1 MYIGNLNVAD
11 MKKVITK
18 GNIKKWFKGGDA
30 FHNKFYFPPPDYG
43 TRRLIFKRMIE
54 AKGGKLD

>member
-11 MKKVITK
+11 MKKVLTK

-30 FHNKFYFPPPDYG
+30 WHNKFYFPVPDYG
-43 TRRLIFKRMIE
+43 TRRLIF
-54 AKGGKLD
+54 